1 MFLLYNWNN
10 LFFEAMFW
18 YKIHHKSCLWCASKR
33 ISCDAFKTTRWSVG
47 TSSSGASDTQSERSP
62 STQSTRDGE
71 IKHCTER
78 DEVKEKQKDGPR
90 EADTK
95 PKHLICIMAI
105 LFSISFACK
114 HHQSTVCVRLL
125 SEIPLSA
132 LSIYLLLLLLWK
144 RFLKHWDLW
153 ESCMFGA
160 LGSGP
165 GQVRSSCYPGV
176 KISTEGHR
184 RLGSSPSSSPA
195 TNAHTAFQSRA
206 SFLSAQNHPHLSI
219 SLFRSLSLCFFL
231 TLPLCLHQA
240 LIPLSPFSSLTAYG
254 NGCCSASAIR
264 CQGSWEAER
273 VKKKITFTKGG
284 TSAVRCCD
292 HCCLVQ
298 HLL

>member
-1 MFLLYNWNN
+1 M
-10 LFFEAMFW
+10 
-18 YKIHHKSCLWCASKR
+18 
-33 ISCDAFKTTRWSVG
+33 
-47 TSSSGASDTQSERSP
+47 
-62 STQSTRDGE
+62 
-71 IKHCTER
+71 
-78 DEVKEKQKDGPR
+78 
-90 EADTK
+90 
-95 PKHLICIMAI
+95 
-105 LFSISFACK
+105 
-114 HHQSTVCVRLL
+114 CVRPL

-219 SLFRSLSLCFFL
+219 SLFRSLSLCFFFNSP
-231 TLPLCLHQA
+231 T
-240 LIPLSPFSSLTAYG
+240 LSPSSSHPSIPILLTHCLRKWLLLSISHQMSG
-254 NGCCSASAIR
+254 R
-264 CQGSWEAER
+264 WEAER